1 MQRAMLLLAL
11 FAAVATAQVGPAQLV
26 TASDFLMQ
34 MFCSGSMGVTVS
46 SITPNDVAGN
56 MTSNPELGNVYRN
69 LAYQYPWAVP
79 SMSMDYLCANM
90 QEFGAERDGAAATG
104 KVCQGIANHHATHST
119 PTPST
124 APAADLLW

>member
-1 MQRAMLLLAL
+1 MQRAMLLLAV
-11 FAAVATAQVGPAQLV
+11 FAAIASAQSTQIGPAQLV

-34 MFCSGSMGVTVS
+34 MFCTGNIGVTVS

-69 LAYQYPWAVP
+69 LAYQYPWAQP

-90 QEFGAERDGAAATG
+90 QEFGAERDGAAASG
-104 KVCQGIANHHATHST
+104 KVPCG
-119 PTPST
+119 
-124 APAADLLW
+124 